1 LLSYPTFAFAASDPS
16 IQALFDE
23 AFSRAMPGLVHQV
36 VEAGALWDM
45 VKYVVASSFG
55 AILLVFVLFSSWI
68 GTRIGLK
75 ARAAYPESGFT
86 DVPAADLASRDGAPV
101 ESMTTAQ
108 VPANQISLPPSLEG
122 FSVPSP
128 LVWALLASWAAILFN
143 RFVPAPAFAAIAW
156 NIAIALS
163 ICYGIQGFAVALAL
177 AGRVGLASAARLL
190 APITLILLMVSGTA
204 GLVAIGAFAVLGTLE
219 TWIPFRTAHEG
230 DITMKVILNH
240 DVPNLG
246 ELGDVKDVAA
256 GYARN
261 FLLPRGLVYPYSP
274 CNGAMFAK
282 RKAEI
287 EVRKAEKRAS
297 SQDLKTRLEA
307 EELDLDMPAGQNG
320 KLFGA
325 VPMRQSPMNC
335 SRQASA
341 STGRRSMFP
350 AASSRA
356 SATTRS
362 PSACTRRK
370 KQQSGW

>member
-1 LLSYPTFAFAASDPS
+1 MMATSALSAMSIIILWQFSLLARSGALGPAMAALTAASPAALLLALLMLAWPRFAFIPFVYRVLGSGFAAALVSYPTFAFAASDPS

-23 AFSRAMPGLVHQV
+23 AFSRAMPNLASSG

-55 AILLVFVLFSSWI
+55 AVLLVFVLFSSWI

-75 ARAAYPESGFT
+75 ARAAYPESGFI

-122 FSVPSP
+122 FNVPSP

-204 GLVAIGAFAVLGTLE
+204 GLVAVGAFAVLGTLE

-230 DITMKVILNH
+230 DI
-240 DVPNLG
+240 P
-246 ELGDVKDVAA
+246 
-256 GYARN
+256 
-261 FLLPRGLVYPYSP
+261 
-274 CNGAMFAK
+274 
-282 RKAEI
+282 
-287 EVRKAEKRAS
+287 
-297 SQDLKTRLEA
+297 
-307 EELDLDMPAGQNG
+307 
-320 KLFGA
+320 
-325 VPMRQSPMNC
+325 
-335 SRQASA
+335 
-341 STGRRSMFP
+341 
-350 AASSRA
+350 
-356 SATTRS
+356 
-362 PSACTRRK
+362 
-370 KQQSGW
+370 